1 MTLFGKDFSLF
12 VNVWHQ
18 EVYNSWDK
26 TGNNN
31 GGFKQQYLIKRYEVV
46 IPAGAKDS
54 IVDFSSLPYLEG
66 NIITCLH
73 GQMLMVVAV
82 ETLLIRQAGFF
93 LFKSSI

>member
-46 IPAGAKDS
+46 IPAGTKDS
-54 IVDFSSLPYLEG
+54 IVDFSSLPYLECNDYYWFAWTNADG
-66 NIITCLH
+66 SGGGAAPYQSSGI
-73 GQMLMVVAV
+73 
-82 ETLLIRQAGFF
+82 FF
-93 LFKSSI
+93 I